1 MTSASDTARSSTPAT
16 VSAHPGFPNS
26 ADLPIQLAAFTLQEL
41 PEVSLDWDRQL
52 FTITRLDNE
61 DLTVST
67 EEMIAC
73 ILASLAMSRRWKM
86 QQGTHTRYNEIAR
99 TLGSY
104 IPGTSTVNFSFIHN
118 GELWKSSQPVA
129 YNCVF
134 SGPQITELTES
145 GAITGNIYNDVKLAY
160 PKPARMTTSFDKDSG
175 LLADFFAIHSTKS
188 DQKVLLNGIFAAAKD
203 AERNVAWRAKR
214 NKNPKSLR
222 GSQHYAETAPSLL
235 SAPSTTASI
244 TEKMRMWRFRSGIR
258 STEDMDSAS
267 EAGPSH

>member
-1 MTSASDTARSSTPAT
+1 
-16 VSAHPGFPNS
+16 
-26 ADLPIQLAAFTLQEL
+26 
-41 PEVSLDWDRQL
+41 
-52 FTITRLDNE
+52 
-61 DLTVST
+61 
-67 EEMIAC
+67 
-73 ILASLAMSRRWKM
+73 MSRRWKM
-86 QQGTHTRYNEIAR
+86 EQGTPTRYNEIAR

-104 IPGTSTVNFSFIHN
+104 IPGTSTANFSIIHN
-118 GELWKSSQPVA
+118 GELWKSSQPVT

-134 SGPQITELTES
+134 SGPQITELTQS

-160 PKPARMTTSFDKDSG
+160 PKPARMNTSSDKDSG
-175 LLADFFAIHSTKS
+175 LLADFFAVHSTKS

-222 GSQHYAETAPSLL
+222 GSQRYAETTPSLL
-235 SAPSTTASI
+235 SAPSTTASV

-258 STEDMDSAS
+258 SNEDMDSAS